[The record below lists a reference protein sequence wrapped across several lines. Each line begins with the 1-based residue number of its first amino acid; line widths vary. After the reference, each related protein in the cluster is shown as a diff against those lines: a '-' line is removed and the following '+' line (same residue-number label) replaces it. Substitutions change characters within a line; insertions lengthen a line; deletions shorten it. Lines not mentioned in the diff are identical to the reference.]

1 MPYIKKRGITYGGF
15 PNATVASKEATAIV
29 PSSIKQLTRV
39 GGTQE
44 FAPVTIPEAVKFS
57 EGGSLETTVNS
68 IATIESSST
77 ASKAYVVGDFLVS
90 GGQLYKVIAD
100 IAIGE
105 TFVVDTNIESTS
117 VGSELSALN
126 AGLSALEGIGDY
138 STTEKAIGT
147 WIDGR
152 TVYHRVVE
160 LDSDIN
166 ISPTSWT
173 AINALPLSTYKH
185 ILNIRGYTSTLNNM
199 WNLLTATDSGPSV
212 RLLVAR
218 DGQSVNVRTLVVE
231 YLKD

>member
-1 MPYIKKRGITYGGF
+1 MADNCPVQRIFKDIKLLK
-15 PNATVASKEATAIV
+15 
-29 PSSIKQLTRV
+29 
-39 GGTQE
+39 
-44 FAPVTIPEAVKFS
+44 
-57 EGGSLETTVNS
+57 
-68 IATIESSST
+68 
-77 ASKAYVVGDFLVS
+77 
-90 GGQLYKVIAD
+90 
-100 IAIGE
+100 
-105 TFVVDTNIESTS
+105 
-117 VGSELSALN
+117 
-126 AGLSALEGIGDY
+126 GLSALEGIGDY

-152 TVYHRVVE
+152 TVYRRVVE

-185 ILNIRGYTSTLNNM
+185 ILNIMGYTSTLNNM
-199 WNLLTATDSGPSV
+199 WKLLTATDSGLYV